1 MNPLLRLIPSYRP
14 DPASWLLMSAGALLT
29 LGLIMVASA
38 SMDVANVQFGHP
50 FYFVIRH
57 GTYIAVGVSLAVII
71 YKIPVHQIQE
81 KSTFI
86 FMSALILLILL
97 LIPHVGRRVN
107 GSLRWIGI
115 GGLTI
120 QPSELAKIA
129 MVMFMSAFLVR
140 RRDEVRESW
149 SGLIKAAGVLGLTSV
164 LLMFEPDFG
173 ATVVVL
179 TTSAI
184 MLWLAG
190 SGAKQTA
197 ISVVLGVFA
206 AGILAVSSSYRVQR
220 LTAYVHPW
228 AHPFDQG
235 YQLTQSLIAFGRGGW
250 TGLGLGNSIQKLFYL
265 PEAHTDF
272 VFAVFAEEFGF
283 IGVSIAIGL
292 FMVLVYNGLKIGF
305 EAEKKG
311 QVYGAY
317 LAYGLSVLIG
327 LQACVNMGVTSG
339 ALPTKGLTLP
349 LVSYGGSSL
358 VVELG
363 MIAMLLRVRYETLL
377 MPQSGRGGR

>member
-1 MNPLLRLIPSYRP
+1 MNTALRLIPSYRP
-14 DPASWLLMSAGALLT
+14 DPASWLMFSAGALLI
-29 LGLIMVASA
+29 LGLVMVSSA
-38 SMDVANVQFGHP
+38 SMDVAHAQFGRP
-50 FYFVIRH
+50 FYFVNRH
-57 GTYIAVGVSLAVII
+57 ALYITVGVTVAMIVYRVPLSL
-71 YKIPVHQIQE
+71 IQE
-81 KSTFI
+81 KSTVI
-86 FMSALILLILL
+86 FMSSLILLILL
-97 LIPHVGRRVN
+97 LVPHMGRRVN
-107 GSLRWIGI
+107 GSLRWIGV
-115 GGLTI
+115 GGITI

-129 MVMFMSAFLVR
+129 IVMFMSAFLVR

-149 SGLIKAAGVLGLTSV
+149 SGLIKAAGVLGLTSA
-164 LLMFEPDFG
+164 LLMLEPDFG
-173 ATVVVL
+173 ATVVIL
-179 TTSAI
+179 TTAAM

-190 SGAKQTA
+190 SGIKQTA
-197 ISVVLGVFA
+197 ISLLLVFF
-206 AGILAVSSSYRVQR
+206 AGSILAVSSSYRVQR
-220 LTAYVHPW
+220 LTAYIHPW

-250 TGLGLGNSIQKLFYL
+250 LGLGLGNSIQKLFYL

-283 IGVSIAIGL
+283 VGVSIAIGM
-292 FMVLVYNGLKIGF
+292 FMVLVYNGLKIGL

-311 QVYGAY
+311 LVYGAY

-327 LQACVNMGVTSG
+327 LQACINMGVTSG

-358 VVELG
+358 VVELS

-377 MPQSGRGGR
+377 LPQGSRGMR